1 MARKPD
7 RELVDTLTQVTD
19 LDPKVVS
26 ALAAAGARVNIP
38 ERWSVMSEK
47 TPADM
52 AYVLLDGQVDVRKDG
67 ESVATLE
74 PGAIFGE
81 IALLEHSLRSA
92 SVFALTPITVLRID
106 APSLQKI
113 ADDHPA
119 FAQSMSTE
127 AGMRRA
133 GS

>member
-19 LDPKVVS
+19 LDPKVIS

-52 AYVLLDGQVDVRKDG
+52 AYVLLAGKVEVRKD
-67 ESVATLE
+67 SSTVATLE

-92 SVFALTPITVLRID
+92 SVFAVTPITVLRLD
-106 APSLQKI
+106 AASLQKI
-113 ADDHPA
+113 ADDHPD
-119 FAQSMSTE
+119 FAESLSTE